1 MRYWL
6 FTLGGLFLCG
16 LSIVLLDNGLFHL
29 VRTGS
34 CGSSSTYVSYRP
46 CPPGTGGH
54 ILSVIGGVF
63 GGLIGIGL
71 YAARG
76 KAGGAAGSI
85 GLGVIMWSLLFVTIA
100 GSIAYAAFGPGNT
113 DSSGAK
119 TTAIILGVIFV
130 PMGLAPLPFALS
142 GRRKHAQF
150 VQLSTTG
157 FPTST
162 NVVSVG
168 GVPNFTPPAYP
179 RPPAATTPPPAAAGE
194 EDPLEKIARLGQLR
208 DRGLLTPEE
217 FEAQKKR
224 LLGEL

>member
-1 MRYWL
+1 M
-6 FTLGGLFLCG
+6 LGGLFVVG

-34 CGSSSTYVSYRP
+34 CGSGGSGSSFVSYKP

-54 ILSVIGGVF
+54 ILSLRGGIFGCFIGF
-63 GGLIGIGL
+63 GL

-76 KAGGAAGSI
+76 RTTGVSSTI
-85 GLGVIMWSLLFVTIA
+85 GLGLLIWSLLFVTIA
-100 GSIAYAAFGPGNT
+100 GSIAYAAYGPGNT

-130 PMGLAPLPFALS
+130 PMGLAPLLLALG
-142 GRRKHAQF
+142 GRRKAANI

-157 FPTST
+157 FNPSTVATFTTTPYTRPPT
-162 NVVSVG
+162 G
-168 GVPNFTPPAYP
+168 PPTP
-179 RPPAATTPPPAAAGE
+179 RPAPTPAKP

-224 LLGEL
+224 LLGEI

>member
-6 FTLGGLFLCG
+6 FMLGGLFVAG
-16 LSIVLLDNGLFHL
+16 ASIVLLDNGLFHL

-34 CGSSSTYVSYRP
+34 CGSNGTYVSYRP

-54 ILSVIGGVF
+54 ILSLIGGIF
-63 GGLIGIGL
+63 GALIGIGL

-76 KAGGAAGSI
+76 KAGGAVSSA

-100 GSIAYAAFGPGNT
+100 GSIAYAAYGPGNT

-119 TTAIILGVIFV
+119 TTAIILGVLFV
-130 PMGLAPLPFALS
+130 PMGLAPLPFALK
-142 GRRKHAQF
+142 GRGKAKQL

-157 FPTST
+157 FSTS
-162 NVVSVG
+162 VV
-168 GVPNFTPPAYP
+168 PPFATPYA
-179 RPPAATTPPPAAAGE
+179 RPPSPRPAAAPAAVA
-194 EDPLEKIARLGQLR
+194 EDPLEKIAKLGQLR

-224 LLGEL
+224 LLGEV